1 VSARNT
7 DHRDSEALRWHADA
21 GSQEAREI
29 EIVVSMLRSLP
40 DPEPSS
46 DLTARVMQKVME
58 AEARPKLLRPAFGR
72 FSDSRAA
79 AVLAAGIACAAVGI
93 GLQLLQTPP
102 MTTGNVVAS
111 APTHETPAARGRR
124 VVPYFAGANR
134 VAFASTFPDPRGA
147 SLFSGSPS
155 EAAFQGFPVVDQPT
169 ANILDRR
176 LDAQLNELQLD
187 PQAFFHRLERVQERD
202 RFVQRLAERA
212 ARRGDAAQVALNVRA
227 VPHPLVR
234 PMVEQLLHASLM
246 RHVTE

>member
-1 VSARNT
+1 VSTRST
-7 DHRDSEALRWHADA
+7 DRHAE
-21 GSQEAREI
+21 SQEARDI

-40 DPEPSS
+40 EPEPSS
-46 DLTARVMQKVME
+46 DLTARVMQRVME
-58 AEARPKLLRPAFGR
+58 VEARPKLLRPAFGR

-93 GLQLLQTPP
+93 GLQLLQTPA
-102 MTTGNVVAS
+102 TVVAS

-134 VAFASTFPDPRGA
+134 VAFASAFPDPRGA
-147 SLFSGSPS
+147 SFFSPS
-155 EAAFQGFPVVDQPT
+155 PSDAAFQEYQVVDQPT
-169 ANILDRR
+169 TASILDRR

-227 VPHPLVR
+227 VSHPLVR

-246 RHVTE
+246 RHVSK

>member
-1 VSARNT
+1 MSAR
-7 DHRDSEALRWHADA
+7 DPDRRDTEALRWQADA

-40 DPEPSS
+40 EPEPGT
-46 DLTARVMQKVME
+46 DLTARVMQKVLE
-58 AEARPKLLRPAFGR
+58 FESRPKLLRPAFGR
-72 FSDSRAA
+72 FSDSRTA

-93 GLQLLQTPP
+93 GLQLIQTPATAP
-102 MTTGNVVAS
+102 VIVANSAS
-111 APTHETPAARGRR
+111 ASAAPAVRPRR
-124 VVPYFAGANR
+124 VVPNFPSANR
-134 VAFASTFPDPRGA
+134 VAFASTTPVPRSA

-155 EAAFQGFPVVDQPT
+155 DAALPAFPLAEQPT

-227 VPHPLVR
+227 ISHPLVR

-246 RHVTE
+246 RHVSE

>member
-1 VSARNT
+1 MSTRST
-7 DHRDSEALRWHADA
+7 DRHAE
-21 GSQEAREI
+21 SQEARDI

-40 DPEPSS
+40 EPEPSS
-46 DLTARVMQKVME
+46 DLTARVMQRVME

-93 GLQLLQTPP
+93 GLQLLQTPAA
-102 MTTGNVVAS
+102 VVAN
-111 APTHETPAARGRR
+111 APTRETPASGGRR

-134 VAFASTFPDPRGA
+134 VAFASAFPDPRNA
-147 SLFSGSPS
+147 SFFSPSPS
-155 EAAFQGFPVVDQPT
+155 EAAFQEFEVVDQPT
-169 ANILDRR
+169 ASILDRR
-176 LDAQLNELQLD
+176 LDRQLNELQLD

-227 VPHPLVR
+227 VSHPLVR

-246 RHVTE
+246 RHVSE

>member
-1 VSARNT
+1 VSARDT
-7 DHRDSEALRWHADA
+7 DRRDSEALRWQADA

-29 EIVVSMLRSLP
+29 DIVVSMLRSLP
-40 DPEPSS
+40 EPEPST
-46 DLTARVMQKVME
+46 DLTARVMQRVLE
-58 AEARPKLLRPAFGR
+58 IEARPKVLRPAFGR
-72 FSDSRAA
+72 FSDSRTA

-93 GLQLLQTPP
+93 GLQLIQAPATAPLT
-102 MTTGNVVAS
+102 VVAA
-111 APTHETPAARGRR
+111 APTSDAPATRGRR
-124 VVPYFAGANR
+124 VVQSFPNANR
-134 VAFASTFPDPRGA
+134 VAFASAVPAPRSA

-155 EAAFQGFPVVDQPT
+155 EAALPALPVVERPA

-187 PQAFFHRLERVQERD
+187 PQAFFLRLERVQERD

-227 VPHPLVR
+227 VSHPLVR

-246 RHVTE
+246 RHVSE

>member
-1 VSARNT
+1 VSTRST
-7 DHRDSEALRWHADA
+7 DRHAE
-21 GSQEAREI
+21 SQEARDI

-40 DPEPSS
+40 EPEPSS
-46 DLTARVMQKVME
+46 DLTARVMQRVME

-93 GLQLLQTPP
+93 GLQLLQTPAA
-102 MTTGNVVAS
+102 VVAT

-124 VVPYFAGANR
+124 VVPFAGANR
-134 VAFASTFPDPRGA
+134 VAFASAFPDPRNA
-147 SLFSGSPS
+147 SLFSPSPS
-155 EAAFQGFPVVDQPT
+155 EAAFQEFEVVDQPT
-169 ANILDRR
+169 ASILDRR
-176 LDAQLNELQLD
+176 LDRQLNELQLD

-227 VPHPLVR
+227 VSHPLVR

-246 RHVTE
+246 RHVSE